1 MNELQALERIANEL
15 VETFN
20 ITIPPIPI
28 ESMLQHPKPDMWE
41 DLDISQLSGSFLR
54 VTEHY
59 SPRMSLARL
68 LARQLASSPW
78 GQTRGL
84 LTKIR
89 DELTLHRFA
98 RMIVMPAPMVL
109 ELNAAARTPSLLSA
123 HFEVPEEDARLRLEE
138 LEVTT

>member
-1 MNELQALERIANEL
+1 VSNLQVLEHIANEL

-68 LARQLASSPW
+68 LVRQLMMSKW
-78 GQTRGL
+78 GQARNL
-84 LTKIR
+84 AANLT
-89 DELTLHRFA
+89 DEISLHRFA

-138 LEVTT
+138 LEAMK

>member
-1 MNELQALERIANEL
+1 MSNLQVLEQIANEL
-15 VETFN
+15 VETFG
-20 ITIPPIPI
+20 ITMPPIPI

-68 LARQLASSPW
+68 LARQLVASRW
-78 GQTRGL
+78 GQERNL
-84 LTKIR
+84 SANLQ
-89 DELTLHRFA
+89 DEETLHRFA

-109 ELNAAARTPSLLSA
+109 ELSTAARTPPLLSA
-123 HFEVPEEDARLRLEE
+123 HFEVPEEDARLRLTE
-138 LEVTT
+138 LEATK

>member
-1 MNELQALERIANEL
+1 VNDQQSLERIANE
-15 VETFN
+15 VMETFN
-20 ITIPPIPI
+20 ISIPPIPI
-28 ESMLQHPKPDMWE
+28 ESMLQHPRADMWE

-68 LARQLASSPW
+68 LARQLANSPW

-84 LTKIR
+84 LAQIS
-89 DELTLHRFA
+89 DEPTLHRFA

-109 ELNAAARTPSLLSA
+109 ELNPTARTPSLLSA

-138 LEVTT
+138 LEASS

>member
-1 MNELQALERIANEL
+1 MSNLQVLERIANEL

-20 ITIPPIPI
+20 ISMPPIPI

-68 LARQLASSPW
+68 LARQLISSSW
-78 GQTRGL
+78 GQARSL
-84 LTKIR
+84 SNHLT
-89 DELTLHRFA
+89 DEASLHQFA

-138 LEVTT
+138 LEAAK

>member
-1 MNELQALERIANEL
+1 MSNLQVLERIANEL

-20 ITIPPIPI
+20 ISIPPIPI

-54 VTEHY
+54 VTEYY

-68 LARQLASSPW
+68 LVRQLISSSW
-78 GQTRGL
+78 GQARDLSTY
-84 LTKIR
+84 LT
-89 DELTLHRFA
+89 DEDTLHRFA

-138 LEVTT
+138 LKAAK